1 MGGIKE
7 RLRLTV
13 GLLLYIFDY
22 GSDIYVA
29 YRYWEN
35 GDVWWFGITVGFI
48 VVPSIL
54 VNITAIIQVINYWT
68 CLAAVLQLSI
78 VFRYLEAIVSPTRSR
93 EYHLAQL
100 RYLETITESAP
111 QWCLQSYIML
121 RQWDFPWYT
130 LASVGGSLLS
140 LAWSI
145 TSLEKTRRDKKKE
158 KFNPLLGFCFLTWQ
172 LLTLISRLSAIV
184 IVGYVFT
191 YYVFIL
197 LAGHWLLQTITVL
210 ISHLLSDA
218 KYSALAPLAAYPS
231 LFHSSVTVLPTANPK
246 NEMIIGFIF
255 IVLENL
261 IMVTLS
267 AIIELPDVPYMETL
281 RPIAIGC
288 IAGGSIA
295 SFIFSLIFICLP
307 ETRTGGNID

>member
-1 MGGIKE
+1 MEGIKE
-7 RLRLTV
+7 RLLLTT

-35 GDVWWFGITVGFI
+35 GDVWWFGMTVGFI
-48 VVPSIL
+48 AVPSIL

-78 VFRYLEAIVSPTRSR
+78 VFRYLEGIVW
-93 EYHLAQL
+93 LAFSSESLARL

-121 RQWDFPWYT
+121 RQWEFPWYT

-145 TSLEKTRRDKKKE
+145 TCLEKARCDKKMK
-158 KFNPLLGFCFLTWQ
+158 KFNLLLGFCFLTWQ

-184 IVGYVFT
+184 MVGYVFT

-197 LAGHWLLQTITVL
+197 LAGHWFLQTITVF
-210 ISHLLSDA
+210 IYNINSGA
-218 KYSALAPLAAYPS
+218 KRKALAPLVAYPT
-231 LFHSSVTVLPTANPK
+231 LFHSSITVLPTASPK
-246 NEMIIGFIF
+246 NEMMMGFIF

-261 IMVTLS
+261 IMVALS
-267 AIIELPDVPYMETL
+267 ASIELPDVPNMETL

-295 SFIFSLIFICLP
+295 SFVFSMIFICQ
-307 ETRTGGNID
+307 DD